1 MTLVTIHSILIR
13 MSKRLQIIVPDD
25 EAEQL
30 RRCAEREGMTLS
42 EWARRALDRA
52 QKSQLG
58 PTQEGK
64 LDALETA
71 LRCSHPTAP
80 IEEMLNDIER
90 GRDLR

>member
-1 MTLVTIHSILIR
+1 

-42 EWARRALDRA
+42 EWARRALKRA

-64 LDALETA
+64 LDALEKA
-71 LRCSHPTAP
+71 LRCSYPTAP
-80 IEEMLNDIER
+80 IEEMLSDIEH

>member
-1 MTLVTIHSILIR
+1 
-13 MSKRLQIIVPDD
+13 MSKRLQIIVTDE

-42 EWARRALDRA
+42 EWARRALEHA

-58 PTQEGK
+58 PTRERK
-64 LDALETA
+64 LEVLKKALQ
-71 LRCSHPTAP
+71 CGHPTSH
-80 IEEMLNDIER
+80 IDEMLSDIER